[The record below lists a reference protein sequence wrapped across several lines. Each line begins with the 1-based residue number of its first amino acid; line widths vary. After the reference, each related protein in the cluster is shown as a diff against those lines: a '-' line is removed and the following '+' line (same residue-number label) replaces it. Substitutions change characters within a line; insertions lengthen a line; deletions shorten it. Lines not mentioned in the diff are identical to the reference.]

1 MMEYRINVAKYQ
13 QNCGESRYIYLFHT
27 TMDSISAAETAY
39 NEIKAKFPNPEYS
52 VTLTVWVKSGQE
64 VNGDEY
70 FAKMH
75 SN

>member
-1 MMEYRINVAKYQ
+1 MMEYRINVAKFQ
-13 QNCGESRYIYLFHT
+13 QSYGENRYVYLFHT
-27 TMDSISAAETAY
+27 TLDSLSAAETAY
-39 NEIKAKFPNPEYS
+39 KEIKAKFPNPEYS

-70 FAKMH
+70 FARMH

>member
-1 MMEYRINVAKYQ
+1 MEYRINVAKFQ
-13 QNCGESRYIYLFHT
+13 QSYGENRYIYLFHT
-27 TMDSISAAETAY
+27 TLDSISGAETAY
-39 NEIKAKFPNPEYS
+39 KEIKAKFPNPEYS

-70 FAKMH
+70 FARMH

>member
-1 MMEYRINVAKYQ
+1 MEYRINVAKFQ

-27 TMDSISAAETAY
+27 TMDSISGAEKAY

-64 VNGDEY
+64 VDGDEY
-70 FAKMH
+70 FARMH
-75 SN
+75 SK

>member
-1 MMEYRINVAKYQ
+1 MEYRINVAKFQ
-13 QNCGESRYIYLFHT
+13 QSYGENRYIYLFHT
-27 TMDSISAAETAY
+27 TLDSISSAEKAY

-70 FAKMH
+70 FARMH

>member
-1 MMEYRINVAKYQ
+1 MEYRINVAKIQ
-13 QNCGESRYIYLFHT
+13 QNYGESRYIYLFHT
-27 TMDSISAAETAY
+27 TTDSISGAERAY

-70 FAKMH
+70 FARMH
-75 SN
+75 SK

>member
-1 MMEYRINVAKYQ
+1 MEYRINVAKYQ

-27 TMDSISAAETAY
+27 TMDSISSAEKAY

-70 FAKMH
+70 FARMH
-75 SN
+75 SK

>member
-1 MMEYRINVAKYQ
+1 MEYRINVAKYQ
-13 QNCGESRYIYLFHT
+13 QNCGEGRYIYLFHT
-27 TMDSISAAETAY
+27 TLDSVSGAEKAY

-70 FAKMH
+70 FARMH

>member
-1 MMEYRINVAKYQ
+1 MEYRINVAKYQ
-13 QNCGESRYIYLFHT
+13 QSYGESRYIYLFHS
-27 TMDSISAAETAY
+27 TMDSISSAEKAY

-70 FAKMH
+70 FARMH

>member
-39 NEIKAKFPNPEYS
+39 KEIKAKFPNPEYS

-70 FAKMH
+70 FARMH

>member
-1 MMEYRINVAKYQ
+1 MEYRINVAKFQ

-27 TMDSISAAETAY
+27 TMDSISSAEKAY

-70 FAKMH
+70 FARMH
-75 SN
+75 SK

>member
-1 MMEYRINVAKYQ
+1 MEYRINVAKIQ
-13 QNCGESRYIYLFHT
+13 QSYGESRYIYLFHT
-27 TMDSISAAETAY
+27 TMDSISSAEKAY

-70 FAKMH
+70 FARMH
-75 SN
+75 SK

>member
-1 MMEYRINVAKYQ
+1 MECRINVAKYQ
-13 QNCGESRYIYLFHT
+13 QNCGESRYIYLFHS
-27 TMDSISAAETAY
+27 TMDSISSAEKAY

-70 FAKMH
+70 FARMH

>member
-1 MMEYRINVAKYQ
+1 MEYRINVAKYQ

-27 TMDSISAAETAY
+27 TMDSISSAEKAY

-70 FAKMH
+70 FARMH

>member
-1 MMEYRINVAKYQ
+1 MEYRINVAKIQ
-13 QNCGESRYIYLFHT
+13 QSYGESRYIYLFHT
-27 TMDSISAAETAY
+27 TMDSISAAERAY

-70 FAKMH
+70 FARMH

>member
-1 MMEYRINVAKYQ
+1 MEYRINVAKFQ

-27 TMDSISAAETAY
+27 TIDGISSAERAY
-39 NEIKAKFPNPEYS
+39 KEIKAKFPNPEYS

-70 FAKMH
+70 FARMH

>member
-1 MMEYRINVAKYQ
+1 MEYRINVAKFQ
-13 QNCGESRYIYLFHT
+13 QSYGENRYIYLFHT
-27 TMDSISAAETAY
+27 TLDSISSAETAY

-64 VNGDEY
+64 VDGDEY
-70 FAKMH
+70 FARMH

>member
-1 MMEYRINVAKYQ
+1 MEYRINVAKFQ

-27 TMDSISAAETAY
+27 TMDSISSAERAY

-70 FAKMH
+70 FARMH